1 MPDVRGSPSSPGKA
15 GIAAILAL
23 ATGLVAHWEGYSL
36 TAYAD
41 PVKINTICYGHT
53 DPSIRKG
60 DTATKAEC
68 ERLLTGDLAEAY
80 AAVGRCVTVPLKPN
94 EAAALTSFA
103 FNVGGG
109 TLCKSTLARL
119 ANKGVPASVWCYQ
132 LDRFVYARGIKF
144 NGLVKRRAAERQM
157 CLGVTA

>member
-1 MPDVRGSPSSPGKA
+1 MTGEVPGKSPGKVG

-23 ATGLVAHWEGYSL
+23 AAGLVMHWEGYSP

-41 PVKINTICYGHT
+41 PVLINTICWGHT
-53 DPSIRKG
+53 DASIRPG
-60 DTATKAEC
+60 DKATKAEC

-80 AAVGRCVTVPLKPN
+80 ASVRNCITVPLKPN
-94 EAAALTSFA
+94 EAAALVSFT

-109 TLCKSTLARL
+109 TLCRSTLARM

-144 NGLVKRRAAERQM
+144 NGLVKRRAAERSL
-157 CLGVTA
+157 CLGETA